1 VGSAGKTSRRSNQG
15 LEDRARTYTNSY
27 QPRGPVPEALR
38 GHGDARQIL
47 LLSESNREGK
57 GLSRISS
64 SHIPRCENWSLH
76 FSHVRTGTD
85 ARESVR

>member
-1 VGSAGKTSRRSNQG
+1 LLLDVPICLGSKKIAI
-15 LEDRARTYTNSY
+15 YTNSY

-57 GLSRISS
+57 GLSLSVKGKR
-64 SHIPRCENWSLH
+64 RAM
-76 FSHVRTGTD
+76 TGAEED
-85 ARESVR
+85 GEDDWDMVEAPNSPGGA